1 MFLAIKE
8 KRFAKRIV
16 KRLLKSHAAVSRR
29 KPDLLSGALYREV
42 LLHSKLVDVSL
53 VDQVLQQAEDSADLW
68 TTSSMDVHGFRQVA
82 HFFVVSQYQA
92 SGKVGAVV
100 SFREIVY
107 SMIPVDM

>member
-16 KRLLKSHAAVSRR
+16 RRLLKSHAAVSREN
-29 KPDLLSGALYREV
+29 PDLPGRALYREV
-42 LLHSKLVDVSL
+42 FLHSQLVDTSPVE
-53 VDQVLQQAEDSADLW
+53 QVLQQAEDSADLW
-68 TTSSMDVHGFRQVA
+68 TTSSMDVRGFRQFV

-92 SGKVGAVV
+92 SGNVGAVV

-107 SMIPVDM
+107 SMIPAEM